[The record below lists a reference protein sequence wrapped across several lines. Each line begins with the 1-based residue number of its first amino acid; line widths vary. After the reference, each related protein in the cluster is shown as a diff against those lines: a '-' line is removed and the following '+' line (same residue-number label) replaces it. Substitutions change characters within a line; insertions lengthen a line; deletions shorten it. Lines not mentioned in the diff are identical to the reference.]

1 MSHPA
6 FTVQLQSIT
15 ALWPVLISRSAEV
28 RRLSWPAWVAG
39 YMPRWYPRQKT
50 VTHHS
55 PNPLRCNLIS
65 PTSLLLRQT
74 NDRINCRLKPRPHQP
89 QCPSNI
95 VERYKVNDFFDNV
108 ETNWT
113 CHGHKVTV
121 KVTSPLKVGN
131 SAIFNGYSLYPP
143 PFTMG
148 AGKWPRILKLRH
160 NT

>member
-50 VTHHS
+50 VTHPS

-95 VERYKVNDFFDNV
+95 VERYKINDFFRQCRNKL
-108 ETNWT
+108 NMSRSQG
-113 CHGHKVTV
+113 HGQGHE
-121 KVTSPLKVGN
+121 
-131 SAIFNGYSLYPP
+131 
-143 PFTMG
+143 PFKSWKFG
-148 AGKWPRILKLRH
+148 HFQRL
-160 NT
+160 